1 MKTALSVLIAV
12 IALIFLGAGCTRIE
26 PGYVGIK
33 VNLAGSSKGVEDYP
47 LQNGW
52 VFYNFITT
60 KVYDYPTFQQNV
72 VWNKENTKNSPGDES
87 ITFNCDGGAQM
98 NADVAASWK
107 FYAEKVPHTF
117 VKFRSEPDI
126 IIHSY
131 IRNEV
136 RDVLQR
142 IASTN
147 KAMDILG
154 SGKSQFLDIV
164 KAQLNTRLKDHGEFE
179 YITFSRI
186 DPLDSKIVDAI
197 NANIQQIQETL
208 KAQQKVLQIVAEADQ
223 ASAKAEGEKR
233 VTIAKAEGESQ
244 SILKRATAQAEANS
258 KINASLSDKVL
269 QSIALD
275 KWNGILPTVTSG
287 AIPFINVSTNR

>member
-1 MKTALSVLIAV
+1 
-12 IALIFLGAGCTRIE
+12 
-26 PGYVGIK
+26 
-33 VNLAGSSKGVEDYP
+33 
-47 LQNGW
+47 
-52 VFYNFITT
+52 
-60 KVYDYPTFQQNV
+60 
-72 VWNKENTKNSPGDES
+72 
-87 ITFNCDGGAQM
+87 
-98 NADVAASWK
+98 
-107 FYAEKVPHTF
+107 VPHTF
-117 VKFRSEPDI
+117 VKFRSEPDV